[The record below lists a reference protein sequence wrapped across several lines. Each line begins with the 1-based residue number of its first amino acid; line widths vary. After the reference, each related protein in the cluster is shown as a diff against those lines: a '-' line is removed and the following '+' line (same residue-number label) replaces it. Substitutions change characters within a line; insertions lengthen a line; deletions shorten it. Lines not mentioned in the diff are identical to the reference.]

1 MTNLLAPFP
10 ILGRLIA
17 CLCLLMLAAH
27 SANAQELLRNRSF
40 EDPVA
45 PNPGN
50 NFYASIPEWTISN
63 QGNNDPN
70 PFNIVRPTA
79 ALCCT
84 NATQTPAGG
93 GDQYLDVSGT
103 WGQLNQDF
111 TIAEAGMI
119 SFSGWFSVRD
129 FPQNLSGM
137 FVRVR
142 NLSNGLIVATSS
154 VSFSSSEPIGLW
166 KQALVDFVPV
176 AAGTYRFEAFIP
188 NPANLDLVS
197 VTYARPISLQ
207 KSSAAHWDPVSSYAN
222 PKKIPGGV
230 ITYSI
235 NIEVP
240 PDYDLPSNSLLITD
254 PTPSHLALIVADF
267 QNPGSGPVQ
276 FDVGSGGVFL
286 PYSGLTS
293 ATDGVEFSNNGGL
306 DWNYQ
311 PVIGPDGS
319 DPSITAVRIRP
330 SGTMPAGTTAT
341 VKMRYVIR

>member
-17 CLCLLMLAAH
+17 CFCLLMLAAN

-50 NFYASIPEWTISN
+50 NIYASIPEWTISN
-63 QGNNDPN
+63 QGNSDPN
-70 PFNIVRPTA
+70 PYNIVKATA

-84 NATQTPAGG
+84 NATQTPTGG
-93 GDQYLDVSGT
+93 GDQYFDVSGT
-103 WGQLNQDF
+103 SGQLNQEF
-111 TIAEAGMI
+111 TVAAAGMI

-129 FPQNLSGM
+129 TQQNLSGM

-142 NLSNGLIVATSS
+142 NLSNSQIVATSS

-166 KQALVDFVPV
+166 KKAHVDFVPV

-197 VTYARPISLQ
+197 VTYAPSILLE
-207 KSSAAHWDPVSSYAN
+207 KSSASHWDPVSNYAN
-222 PKKIPGGV
+222 PKMIPGGV

-240 PDYDLPSNSLLITD
+240 PDYDLSANSLLITD
-254 PTPSHLALIVADF
+254 PTPPNLAMIVADF
-267 QNPGSGPVQ
+267 QSPGSGPVQ
-276 FDVGSGGVFL
+276 LEGGKGGASLV
-286 PYSGLTS
+286 YSGLNS

-306 DWNYQ
+306 DWSYQ

-319 DPSITAVRIRP
+319 DPMITTVRIRP
-330 SGTMPAGTTAT
+330 SGTLTAGTTAT
-341 VKMRYVIR
+341 VKIRYVIR